1 MQGVRKAL
9 TPRVVI
15 MMLLVLVVVPLSP
28 LLITGRWGW
37 WEAWVY
43 AILAIG
49 GFIVSRALAA
59 RHNPGLLAER
69 ARFGDQP
76 DAKPWDKVLSPIV
89 GVGAGLIPIVA
100 GVDVLQGWS
109 APYSLALKLLGLA
122 LLLVG
127 YVWASYAL
135 IENAYFSGVVRLQA
149 DRGQRVVSSGP
160 YATMRHPG
168 YVGALLAYVGTP
180 LLLDSRRAFVVVAAI
195 TVVLVVRTALE
206 DRTLQAELP
215 GYRQYASRVR
225 YRLIPG
231 VW

>member
-15 MMLLVLVVVPLSP
+15 MMVLVLVVVPLSP

-49 GFIVSRALAA
+49 GFVVSRALAA

-76 DAKPWDKVLSPIV
+76 DAKPWDKILSPIV
-89 GVGAGLIPIVA
+89 GIGAGLIPIVA

-109 APYSLALKLLGLA
+109 APYSLAVKLLGLA
-122 LLLVG
+122 LPLVG

-149 DRGQRVVSSGP
+149 DRGQRVVSNGP
-160 YATMRHPG
+160 YAAMRHPG
-168 YVGALLAYVGTP
+168 YAGALPTASMPSRCGTGSSRGCGSAVKP
-180 LLLDSRRAFVVVAAI
+180 PFAVDYDSSEASASASVAG
-195 TVVLVVRTALE
+195 R
-206 DRTLQAELP
+206 LQVKP
-215 GYRQYASRVR
+215 WQT
-225 YRLIPG
+225 
-231 VW
+231 